1 MYYYVLK
8 NGKIIESTIKPKND
22 VFLMRKKAIAI
33 PFKKGY
39 IPELKMN
46 IEKNEIYYEFK
57 KTNTNKK
64 AEEKESIKKE
74 YEKSNEK
81 IWECF
86 EWFMEKMTNY
96 STITDLPKLFDYKDF
111 PHDLKDVLK
120 KRKEIRNKI
129 KSLEESEE

>member
-8 NGKIIESTIKPKND
+8 NGKIIESTAKPKND

-39 IPELKMN
+39 VPELKMN

-57 KTNTNKK
+57 ETNINKK

-81 IWECF
+81 ILECF

-96 STITDLPKLFDYKDF
+96 LTITDLPKLFDHKDF

-120 KRKEIRNKI
+120 KRKEMRNKI